1 MGAVTLAAPGG
12 LKGGTSVKIWMEGE
26 ALWVPVLTEEDLEQ
40 LSKVAEENDRLDRE
54 RAKAWK
60 KSELLKLKEVD

>member
-1 MGAVTLAAPGG
+1 M
-12 LKGGTSVKIWMEGE
+12 KIWMEGE